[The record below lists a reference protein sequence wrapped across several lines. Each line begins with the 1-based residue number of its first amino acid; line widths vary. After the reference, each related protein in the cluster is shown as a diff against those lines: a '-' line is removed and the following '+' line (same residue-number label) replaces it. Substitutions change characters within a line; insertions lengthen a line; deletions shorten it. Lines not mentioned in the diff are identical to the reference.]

1 MTGEGGVSVGAP
13 RVEIYVNRIAENTGV
28 IVRSCKG
35 RGIAVAGVTKA
46 TLGHPDVARAM
57 LEGGARWIADSRVAN
72 LRRLRDSGVSCEALL
87 LRAPTLA
94 EAGDAVDVADMTL
107 ISSVE
112 TAKALGEAATVR
124 RKIHKVILMVDVGDL
139 REGVLPEAAVE
150 TAARISRIK
159 GIKLN
164 GIGTNVA
171 CYGGVLPTFDNMSLL
186 LRVAGDIRGE
196 LGLDLPV
203 ISGGN
208 SSAIPLVRSSEVPR
222 GINQLR
228 IGESILLG
236 RDVTY
241 RRPLPDMHLDAFVL
255 VGEAIEVERKPSRPQ
270 GEIGQDAFG
279 KVRSF
284 RDRGTRL
291 RAILAMGRQDVVPE
305 GLAPL
310 ESGIEVLGASSDHL
324 ILDVEDCD
332 RRIRVGDEV
341 RFTMSYG
348 CLLAAMTSPYIHK
361 VTMACSVDRR

>member
-1 MTGEGGVSVGAP
+1 MGATRIEICVSK
-13 RVEIYVNRIAENTGV
+13 IAENASV
-28 IVRSCKG
+28 IVRSCER
-35 RGIAVAGVTKA
+35 RGIDVAGVTKA
-46 TLGHPDVARAM
+46 TLGHPDVARAL
-57 LEGGARWIADSRVAN
+57 LEGGVRWIADSRVAN
-72 LRRLRDSGVSCEALL
+72 LRRLRDSGVSCETLL
-87 LRAPTLA
+87 LRAPTLG
-94 EAGDAVDVADMTL
+94 EAGDAVDAADMTL
-107 ISSVE
+107 ISSIE
-112 TAKALGEAATVR
+112 TAKALGEAATAR

-150 TAARISRIK
+150 TAVRVSRIK
-159 GIKLN
+159 GIELH
-164 GIGTNVA
+164 GVGTNVA
-171 CYGGVLPTFDNMSLL
+171 CYGGVLPTVDNMNLL
-186 LRVAGDIRGE
+186 VRVGCEIRSK

-208 SSAIPLVRSSEVPR
+208 SSAIPLVRSGEVPQ

-291 RAILAMGRQDVVPE
+291 RAILAMGRQEVVPE
-305 GLAPL
+305 GLAPI
-310 ESGIEVLGASSDHL
+310 ESGVEVLGASSDHL

-332 RRIRVGDEV
+332 RKVKVGDEV

-348 CLLAAMTSPYIHK
+348 CLLAAMTSPYVHK
-361 VTMACSVDRR
+361 VTVPCSADRR